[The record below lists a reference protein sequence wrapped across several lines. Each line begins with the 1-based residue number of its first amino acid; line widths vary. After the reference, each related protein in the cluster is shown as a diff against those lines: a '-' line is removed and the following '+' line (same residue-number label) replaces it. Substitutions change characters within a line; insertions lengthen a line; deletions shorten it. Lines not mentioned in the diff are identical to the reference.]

1 MAETGAIAAILY
13 APPWV
18 DKAAQKLV
26 FDYKTETVRSQ
37 QYPIFMFEAK
47 SDIDHIEHMFSNAEC
62 LVVFTDGGKA
72 GYTAEQKP
80 LTGVDLRSNSL
91 IEILKAIKLD

>member
-1 MAETGAIAAILY
+1 M
-13 APPWV
+13 
-18 DKAAQKLV
+18 
-26 FDYKTETVRSQ
+26 
-37 QYPIFMFEAK
+37 
-47 SDIDHIEHMFSNAEC
+47 
-62 LVVFTDGGKA
+62 FTDGGRA